1 MGVFDRIEI
10 IKDKEK
16 TKSPDFRPPYIYQIP
31 LNFMPGLG
39 GKTIDKLLNNFETEM
54 NILHKLSEDDI
65 EAVVGEKIA
74 KSIIAART
82 GNVKIQSGGGGVYG
96 KLTAS

>member
-1 MGVFDRIEI
+1 
-10 IKDKEK
+10 
-16 TKSPDFRPPYIYQIP
+16 
-31 LNFMPGLG
+31 MPGLG

-96 KLTAS
+96 KLTA